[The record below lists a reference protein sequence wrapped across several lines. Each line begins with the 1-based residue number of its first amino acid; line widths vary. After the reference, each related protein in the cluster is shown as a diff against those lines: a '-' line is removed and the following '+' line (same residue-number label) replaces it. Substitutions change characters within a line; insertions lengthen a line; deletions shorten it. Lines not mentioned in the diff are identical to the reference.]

1 MIRARTHD
9 DLQGPSVPDDHA
21 KAKGFQGWSLW
32 VKHGFLTSTS
42 SPLSLAANLQI
53 DLGTDRNIGAKVTN
67 MARASVTAGWDFGTG
82 VKGFADVTQKVA
94 QHGKAGHS
102 TELMAGAWVP
112 VGRSVTMEPSVSFTR
127 MAPHEYTPSVNRY
140 GLALQGWLQI
150 TDNTY
155 VRSSLTM
162 YTSDG
167 YNTTDGLLHVGT
179 STDKSLS
186 LGLYHLF

>member
-1 MIRARTHD
+1 
-9 DLQGPSVPDDHA
+9 
-21 KAKGFQGWSLW
+21 
-32 VKHGFLTSTS
+32 
-42 SPLSLAANLQI
+42 
-53 DLGTDRNIGAKVTN
+53 

-167 YNTTDGLLHVGT
+167 YNTTNGLLHVGT